1 MKQTVFVISHITTHL
16 SGTDTKYRTN
26 FVKISC
32 KNIRPIMIIGVKRTE
47 ENVFSVY
54 IGIRRVFSEW
64 ECTYIPLLSVYK
76 VNGDLECCVYCV
88 YAYAYQKIK
97 AIFVVL

>member
-16 SGTDTKYRTN
+16 SGTDTKYQTN

-32 KNIRPIMIIGVKRTE
+32 KNTRPIMIIGVKRTE

-64 ECTYIPLLSVYK
+64 ECTYIPLLTVK
-76 VNGDLECCVYCV
+76 CVQGKRGSRVSLCV
-88 YAYAYQKIK
+88 LCLPYQKIK
-97 AIFVVL
+97 AIF